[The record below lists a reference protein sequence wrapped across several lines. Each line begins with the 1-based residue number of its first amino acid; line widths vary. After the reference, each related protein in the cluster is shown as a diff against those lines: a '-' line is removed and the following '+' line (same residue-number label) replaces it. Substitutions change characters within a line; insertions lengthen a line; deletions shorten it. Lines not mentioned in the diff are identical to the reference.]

1 MKPQKPMTLISI
13 IGDFHS
19 SILPISYA
27 FRKQIRRHIIVYD
40 DAKCDVANAKRI
52 VRGQREFLDSHQGV
66 DYSVLEYK
74 IDEDSYESILACLA
88 FATKRAERV
97 EDVYL
102 NSTDGLSSVAIV
114 LASKLLHA
122 GANVLAYDRYA
133 NSYNLHTC
141 HGMQKERI
149 RECMDIKTHLQL
161 KGYTLLKA
169 TDPKE
174 MQERKEGVMA
184 LCQDLQSFKTFASK
198 LQHYNIDKIEGYH
211 DHKQLLKNI
220 GKYNEKTFIQGTV
233 FEEYIYHLIVE
244 HFNFDDV
251 MTGVLIEVEEGV
263 QNELDILMIKDNH
276 LHTIECKLV
285 NGLNGE
291 HFVYKTDLVMEYLDD
306 DGKAMILS
314 IGGKNIRTTKSGK
327 KRVQFSKGDK
337 ARAAYGRIKIHQSE
351 HFDEEVFLASVR
363 EWFLE

>member
-1 MKPQKPMTLISI
+1 MTLISI
-13 IGDFHS
+13 IGDFSS

-27 FRKQIRRHIIVYD
+27 FREQIRRHIIVYD
-40 DAKCDVANAKRI
+40 EAKCDMANAKRI
-52 VRGQREFLDSHQGV
+52 VRGQREFLNSHQGV
-66 DYSVLEYK
+66 SYSVQQYK
-74 IDEDSYESILACLA
+74 IDEDSYESILGCLA
-88 FATKRAERV
+88 FATEDTEPA

-122 GANVLAYDRYA
+122 GANVLAYDRYT

-141 HGMQKERI
+141 HDMHTKRI
-149 RECMDIKTHLQL
+149 MECMDIKTHLQL

-184 LCQDLQSFKTFASK
+184 LCQNLQGFKSFTSK
-198 LQHYNIDKIEGYH
+198 LQHRSINKIEGY
-211 DHKQLLKNI
+211 DRYKQLLKNI
-220 GKYNEKTFIQGTV
+220 GKYNETTFIQGTV
-233 FEEYIYHLIVE
+233 FEEYIYHLIVD
-244 HFNFDDV
+244 HFDFDDV

-314 IGGKNIRTTKSGK
+314 IGGKNIRTSKSGK

-337 ARAAYGRIKIHQSE
+337 ARAAYGRIKIHQRE
-351 HFDEEVFLASVR
+351 HFDEEMFLASVR
-363 EWFLE
+363 AWFLG